1 MLIEPEGAAQARRWR
16 SPLIVVTLA
25 GFVFALLS
33 GCLLLFAGGYLA
45 RREYWGLAHWVPAL
59 AAMAPYAVYQ
69 MRHYLRVRQYVQQT
83 HYRVGLHAFFSI
95 CGTLVTGLL
104 LVWPL
109 GRATQLYTAVDL
121 AHMFFGFVFAILLSA
136 HLTLVAL
143 LTVARMPAGES
154 AVARVAVRYLFV
166 AASFLVLAALAAAV
180 WMGG

>member
-1 MLIEPEGAAQARRWR
+1 MAIEAEGAAQARRWR

-33 GCLLLFAGGYLA
+33 GCVLLFAGGYLA
-45 RREYWGLAHWVPAL
+45 RREYWGLVHWLPAL

-69 MRHYLRVRQYVQQT
+69 RRHYLRVRQYARQT
-83 HYRVGLHAFFSI
+83 HHRVGLHAFFAI
-95 CGTLVTGLL
+95 CATLVTGLL
-104 LVWPL
+104 LIWPL
-109 GRATQLYTAVDL
+109 GRATDLYTAADL

-143 LTVARMPAGES
+143 LTVGRAAAGE
-154 AVARVAVRYLFV
+154 AAAARVAVRHLFV
-166 AASFLVLAALAAAV
+166 AAASLSLAALAAAV